1 MGRCRITALNDNI
14 DGFTILEVQRNH
26 KRLFIEPSS
35 IDKTLPEMYSYNSEQ
50 LFFVEVPYDA
60 LIVDGIERASGKV
73 RTVMTLAKMEKNI
86 AAGGKSYQI
95 NPAYGVETAKIE
107 SYTFKTKGGETM
119 TVTPQE
125 GQYRFYSNRGI
136 TIILG
141 ILEQTGNLLDI
152 VSILNFGLDSD
163 NKKEL
168 LPIPGPLGV
177 LNLPMKRYLGEL
189 DEALDEAAKEQ
200 LKRAKK
206 EGIKVVRKLVGN
218 RMYEDMGY
226 KLLDVPK
233 EVVDRVIA
241 NEFSTIEEINNA
253 VKENTTKT
261 ATILYRKTIDNA
273 GEVTIIEA
281 FFFNID

>member
-14 DGFTILEVQRNH
+14 DGFAILEVQRNH

-35 IDKTLPEMYSYNSEQ
+35 IDKTLPEMYNYNGEQ

-60 LIVDGIERASGKV
+60 LIVDGIERASEKV
-73 RTVMTLAKMEKNI
+73 QTVMTLAKMKKNI

-107 SYTFKTKGGETM
+107 SYTFKTKGGEIM

-125 GQYRFYSNRGI
+125 EQYRFYSNRGI

-177 LNLPMKRYLGEL
+177 LNVPMKRYLGEL

-206 EGIKVVRKLVGN
+206 ERMEAVRKLVSN
-218 RMYEDMGY
+218 RMYKEMGY

-233 EVVDRVIA
+233 EVLDRVME
-241 NEFSTIEEINNA
+241 NEFNSIEEVDNA
-253 VKENTTKT
+253 IKENTTKT